1 MIYDEMREDI
11 KELIA
16 LVRKD
21 EQYNAA
27 IAAGSVKPSQETS
40 RDHENRAL
48 RIDDLTRKYGA
59 Q

>member
-27 IAAGSVKPSQETS
+27 IAAGSVKPS
-40 RDHENRAL
+40 
-48 RIDDLTRKYGA
+48 
-59 Q
+59 

>member
-16 LVRKD
+16 LVRSD

-27 IAAGSVKPSQETS
+27 IAAGSVKPNQETS
-40 RDHENRAL
+40 RDHEKRAL
-48 RIDDLTRKYGA
+48 RIDDLTRKHGA
-59 Q
+59 R

>member
-1 MIYDEMREDI
+1 MREDI

-40 RDHENRAL
+40 RDHEKRAL